1 MKFLGRLLPSS
12 LTNRVFALYAITLL
26 LLVGGGLGLF
36 LKYHF
41 SQQVEE
47 TELSSIMLI
56 EVVAQ
61 SVQDSVVI
69 GDFDSVQKILNKGVQ
84 GSLFSSATFI
94 DTSGGRV
101 RAENSP
107 RTQKTV
113 PEWLLQWVR
122 KSLDDVN
129 RSVSVGGKDYGILRL
144 QFDVPFAAERLWSMT
159 LLAIGGGLSS
169 LLIGLVFIRVA
180 LARWLGGLV
189 LLRETVE
196 SLGTGSASAKDLV
209 IENAPVEI
217 QSLVD
222 MVNRTATLVRER
234 EATRRALDQQKFAL
248 DQHAIVSVAD
258 ANGTILYAND
268 RFCAISGYSRT
279 ELLGRKL
286 SEFRSGVHP
295 QAYLDQSRKDLA
307 EGKVWRGEIC
317 SRKRN
322 GDLYWVDA
330 TMVPLLSEDGQSG
343 QYITIRTD
351 ITARKHAEQERQTA
365 NEILSARTTQLQV
378 TLDNIS
384 QGVMMVA
391 PDGLVVFQSRRVLDL
406 LEIPKHLHDSG
417 PAEITTFQTLRGD
430 FGTDFDLVDEVARPY
445 LRSVGKSG
453 AAVAPPPIYTRRTL
467 SGRTLEIKSAPL
479 TTGGFVRT
487 FTDVTSYVQALARAE
502 QASISKGQFLA
513 NMSHEIRTPMNAIL
527 GLLSL
532 LQDTPLNATQMDF
545 VSKTDGAARSLLGL
559 LNDILDFSKV
569 EAGKMTLDPRPFS
582 LDKVLKDLTVIL
594 KSTVADKPIA
604 LRFEVE
610 PDVPRVLLGDDMR
623 LQQVLINLGGNAIK
637 FTSQGEVVLG
647 VRQVERDATN
657 TLLEFTMRD
666 SGIGIA
672 PENQAH
678 IFGGFSQAEAST
690 TRRFG
695 GTGLGLSISS
705 RLVTLLGGTLQL
717 NSTAGQGSTFYFQL
731 RFPLASLPLAE
742 LPPPAA
748 GASVPEKIQRLQG
761 LRILVV
767 EDNKINQLVAKG
779 LLDKEGADITMADNG
794 ELGVAAVAAAQPPF
808 DVVLMDV
815 QMPVMDGYAAT
826 RVIRQELGLT
836 ALPIIAMTANAMASD
851 RAACL
856 AAGMDDH
863 VGKPFDLGNLVATLL
878 RLCEQRTGF
887 PAGPPQGET
896 SPLGGQRPA

>member
-1 MKFLGRLLPSS
+1 MKFLARLLPSS

-26 LLVGGGLGLF
+26 VFVGGGLGVF
-36 LKYHF
+36 LKYQF
-41 SQQVEE
+41 VRQVEE
-47 TELSSIMLI
+47 TELSAVMMI

-84 GSLFSSATFI
+84 GSEFSSAVFI

-101 RAENSP
+101 HADNANQP
-107 RTQKTV
+107 KVTA
-113 PEWLLQWVR
+113 PDWLLRWVQQ
-122 KSLDDVN
+122 SLDDVN
-129 RSVSVGGKDYGILRL
+129 RAVSVGGKDYGILRL
-144 QFDVPFAAERLWSMT
+144 QFDAPFVAAGLWYMT
-159 LLAIGGGLSS
+159 LVALGAGFAS
-169 LLIGLVFIRVA
+169 LVVGLVFIRVA

-189 LLRETVE
+189 QLRKTVE
-196 SLGTGSASAKDLV
+196 ALGTGTTESQPLV
-209 IENAPVEI
+209 IPDAPVEI
-217 QSLVD
+217 QGLVD
-222 MVNRTATLVRER
+222 MVNQAAALLRER
-234 EATRRALDQQKFAL
+234 EVTRRALDQQKFAL

-258 ANGTILYAND
+258 ADGTILYAND
-268 RFCAISGYSRT
+268 RLCDITGYSRT

-295 QAYLDQSRKDLA
+295 QSYFDQSRQSLA
-307 EGKVWRGEIC
+307 QGKVWRGEIC

-330 TMVPLLSEDGQSG
+330 TMVPLLAEDGQSN

-351 ITARKHAEQERQTA
+351 ITARKRAEQERQAA
-365 NEILSARTTQLQV
+365 NEISSARTTQLQV

-391 PDGLVVFQSRRVLDL
+391 PDGAVVFQSSRVHDL
-406 LEIPKHLHDSG
+406 LEIPEELRGSG
-417 PAEITTFQTLRGD
+417 LVEITAFQMQRGD
-430 FGTDFDLVDEVARPY
+430 FGPDFDLVDETARPY
-445 LRSVGKSG
+445 LRSVGSPEG
-453 AAVAPPPIYTRRTL
+453 PIAPPAFYTRRTL
-467 SGRTLEIKSAPL
+467 SGRTLEIKTESLPG
-479 TTGGFVRT
+479 GGFVRT

-502 QASISKGQFLA
+502 QASIAKGQFLA

-527 GLLSL
+527 GLLKL
-532 LQDTPLNATQMDF
+532 LQDTPLNATQLDF

-582 LDKVLKDLTVIL
+582 LDKMLKDLTVIL
-594 KSTVADKPIA
+594 ASNVGHKPVA

-637 FTSQGEVVLG
+637 FTNEGAVVLR
-647 VRQVERDATN
+647 VRQVERSATD
-657 TLLEFTMRD
+657 TVLEFAMHD

-672 PENQAH
+672 PENLTH

-705 RLVTLLGGTLQL
+705 RLVTLLGGSLEVD
-717 NSTAGQGSTFYFQL
+717 STPGQGSTFHFQI
-731 RFPLASLPLAE
+731 RFALASLPVAE
-742 LPPPAA
+742 VAQPATK
-748 GASVPEKIQRLQG
+748 GGVVPASAKRLLG
-761 LRILVV
+761 LRLLVV
-767 EDNKINQLVAKG
+767 EDNKINQMVAKG
-779 LLDKEGADITMADNG
+779 LLSKEGADITMADNG
-794 ELGVAAVAAAQPPF
+794 QLGVAAVAGAVPPF
-808 DVVLMDV
+808 DAVLMDV

-826 RVIRQELGLT
+826 RAIRKELALT

-851 RAACL
+851 REACL
-856 AAGMDDH
+856 EAGMDDH
-863 VGKPFDLGNLVATLL
+863 VGKPFELDHLVATLL
-878 RLCEQRTGF
+878 RLT
-887 PAGPPQGET
+887 
-896 SPLGGQRPA
+896 GQRPA

>member
-12 LTNRVFALYAITLL
+12 LTSRVFALYAVTLL

-36 LKYHF
+36 LKYQF

-84 GSLFSSATFI
+84 GSQFSSATFI

-107 RTQKTV
+107 RSRKAA
-113 PEWLLQWVR
+113 PDWLTQWVR

-129 RSVSVGGKDYGILRL
+129 RNVSVGGKDYGILRL
-144 QFDVPFAAERLWSMT
+144 QFDVPFVAERLWSMT
-159 LLAIGGGLSS
+159 LLALGGGLSS
-169 LLIGLVFIRVA
+169 LVIGLLIIRVA

-189 LLRETVE
+189 LLRETVA
-196 SLGTGSASAKDLV
+196 SLGTGSAASADLV
-209 IENAPVEI
+209 IENAPAEI

-222 MVNRTATLVRER
+222 MVNRTASLVRER

-258 ANGTILYAND
+258 ASGTILYAND
-268 RFCAISGYSRT
+268 RLCDITGYSRA

-295 QAYLDQSRKDLA
+295 PSFFDQANKDLV

-330 TMVPLLSEDGQSG
+330 TMVPLLADDAETGK
-343 QYITIRTD
+343 YITIRTD
-351 ITARKHAEQERQTA
+351 ITARKQAEQERQTA
-365 NEILSARTTQLQV
+365 NAILSARTAQLQA

-384 QGVMMVA
+384 QGVMMVG
-391 PDGLVVFQSRRVLDL
+391 PDGAVVFQSHRVLDL
-406 LEIPKHLHDSG
+406 LEIPAHLHDAG
-417 PAEITTFQTLRGD
+417 LAKITAFQTERGD
-430 FGTDFDLVDEVARPY
+430 FGVDFDLVDEVARPY
-445 LRSVGKSG
+445 LRSVGKPG

-479 TTGGFVRT
+479 LTGGFVRT
-487 FTDVTSYVQALARAE
+487 FTDVTSYVLALARAE
-502 QASISKGQFLA
+502 QASVAKGQFLA

-527 GLLSL
+527 GLLNM
-532 LQDTPLNATQMDF
+532 LQDTPLNAVQTDY
-545 VSKTDGAARSLLGL
+545 VAKTDGAARSLLGL
-559 LNDILDFSKV
+559 LNDILDFSKI
-569 EAGKMTLDPRPFS
+569 EAGKMTLDPRPFN
-582 LDKVLKDLTVIL
+582 LDKLMKDLAVIL
-594 KSTVADKPIA
+594 KSNIGDKPVVLQFDVA
-604 LRFEVE
+604 
-610 PDVPRVLLGDDMR
+610 PDVPRGLLGDDMR

-637 FTSQGEVVLG
+637 FTSQGEVVLR
-647 VRQVERDATN
+647 VRQVENSATD
-657 TLLEFTMRD
+657 TVLEFAMQD

-672 PENQAH
+672 LENQAH
-678 IFGGFSQAEAST
+678 IFSGFSQAEAST

-705 RLVTLLGGTLQL
+705 RLVVLLGGALQL
-717 NSTAGQGSTFYFQL
+717 NSVPGQGSTFYFQI
-731 RFPLASLPLAE
+731 RFPLASLPQVE
-742 LPPPAA
+742 PPPSVAA
-748 GASVPEKIQRLQG
+748 GAVAPERVKRLQG
-761 LRILVV
+761 LRVLVV
-767 EDNKINQLVAKG
+767 EDNKINQMVARG
-779 LLDKEGADITMADNG
+779 LLSKEGADITMADNG
-794 ELGVAAVAAAQPPF
+794 QLGVQAVAAAQPPF
-808 DVVLMDV
+808 DAVLMDV

-826 RVIRQELGLT
+826 RAIRQELGLT

-856 AAGMDDH
+856 EAGMNDH
-863 VGKPFDLGNLVATLL
+863 VGKPFELDHLVATLL
-878 RLCEQRTGF
+878 RLCGRT
-887 PAGPPQGET
+887 
-896 SPLGGQRPA
+896 LD

>member
-12 LTNRVFALYAITLL
+12 LTSRVFALYAVTLL

-36 LKYHF
+36 LKYQF

-84 GSLFSSATFI
+84 GSQFSSATFI

-107 RTQKTV
+107 RTQKTA
-113 PEWLLQWVR
+113 PDWLSQWVR

-129 RSVSVGGKDYGILRL
+129 RNVSVGGKDYGILRL
-144 QFDVPFAAERLWSMT
+144 QFDVPFVAERLWSMT
-159 LLAIGGGLSS
+159 LLALGGGLSS
-169 LLIGLVFIRVA
+169 LVIGLLFIRVA

-189 LLRETVE
+189 QLRETVAT
-196 SLGTGSASAKDLV
+196 LGTGATASADLA
-209 IENAPVEI
+209 IENAPAEI

-222 MVNRTATLVRER
+222 MVNRTAALVRER

-258 ANGTILYAND
+258 AQGTILYAND
-268 RFCAISGYSRT
+268 RFCAISGYSRA
-279 ELLGRKL
+279 EMLGRNQIDI
-286 SEFRSGVHP
+286 RSG
-295 QAYLDQSRKDLA
+295 LQSESFYDAIWQTLSA
-307 EGKVWRGEIC
+307 GNVWNGEIS

-322 GDLYWVDA
+322 GELYWVDA
-330 TMVPLLSEDGQSG
+330 TIVPIVAEDGQTN

-351 ITARKHAEQERQTA
+351 ITARKHAEQERQAA
-365 NEILSARTTQLQV
+365 NEILSLRTTQLQV

-384 QGVMMVA
+384 QGVMMVG
-391 PDGLVVFQSRRVLDL
+391 PDGAVVFQSRRVLDL
-406 LEIPKHLHDSG
+406 LEIPPHLHDAG
-417 PAEITTFQTLRGD
+417 LTKITAFQTERGD
-430 FGTDFDLVDEVARPY
+430 FGVDFDLVDEVARPY
-445 LRSVGKSG
+445 LRSVGRPG
-453 AAVAPPPIYTRRTL
+453 AALAPPPIYTRRTL
-467 SGRTLEIKSAPL
+467 SGHTLEIKSAPL
-479 TTGGFVRT
+479 PTGGFVRT
-487 FTDVTSYVQALARAE
+487 FTDVTGYVLALARAE
-502 QASISKGQFLA
+502 QASVAKGQFLA

-527 GLLSL
+527 GLLNM
-532 LQDTPLNATQMDF
+532 LQDTPLNALQTDY
-545 VSKTDGAARSLLGL
+545 VAKTDGAARSLLGL

-569 EAGKMTLDPRPFS
+569 EAGKMTLDPRPFN
-582 LDKVLKDLTVIL
+582 LDKLLKDLAVIL
-594 KSTVADKPIA
+594 KSNIGDKPVA
-604 LRFEVE
+604 LQFDVAS
-610 PDVPRVLLGDDMR
+610 DVPRVLLGDDMR

-637 FTSQGEVVLG
+637 FTSQGEVVLR
-647 VRQVERDATN
+647 VRQVERGATD
-657 TLLEFTMRD
+657 TVLEFAMRD

-678 IFGGFSQAEAST
+678 IFSGFSQAEAST

-705 RLVTLLGGTLQL
+705 RLVTLLGGELQL
-717 NSTAGQGSTFYFQL
+717 NSTPGQGSTFYFQI
-731 RFPLASLPLAE
+731 RFPLASLPVAE

-748 GASVPEKIQRLQG
+748 AGGAVPDRVKRLLG
-761 LRILVV
+761 LRVLVV
-767 EDNKINQLVAKG
+767 EDNKINQMVAKG
-779 LLDKEGADITMADNG
+779 LLSKEGADITLVENG
-794 ELGVAAVAAAQPPF
+794 QLGVQAVATAQPPF

-826 RVIRQELGLT
+826 RAIRQELGLT
-836 ALPIIAMTANAMASD
+836 VLPIVAMTANAMASD
-851 RAACL
+851 RAACM
-856 AAGMDDH
+856 AAGMNDH
-863 VGKPFDLGNLVATLL
+863 VGKPFELDHLVTTLL
-878 RLCEQRTGF
+878 RLCGR
-887 PAGPPQGET
+887 
-896 SPLGGQRPA
+896 SLD

>member
-1 MKFLGRLLPSS
+1 MKFLARLVPSS

-26 LLVGGGLGLF
+26 VFVGGGLALF
-36 LKYHF
+36 LKYQFH
-41 SQQVEE
+41 QQVEE
-47 TELSSIMLI
+47 TELSSVMLI

-84 GSLFSSATFI
+84 GSEFSTAVFI

-101 RAENSP
+101 RAENSAQTKGTAP
-107 RTQKTV
+107 D
-113 PEWLLQWVR
+113 WLMQWVQ

-129 RSVSVGGKDYGILRL
+129 RNVSVGGKDYGILRL
-144 QFDVPFAAERLWSMT
+144 QFDVPFVAEGLWSMT
-159 LLAIGGGLSS
+159 LMALGGGFSS
-169 LLIGLVFIRVA
+169 LVIGLVFIRIA

-196 SLGTGSASAKDLV
+196 SLGTGATQSEALV
-209 IENAPVEI
+209 IPGAPVEI

-222 MVNRTATLVRER
+222 MVNQTSTLVRER

-258 ANGTILYAND
+258 AEGTILYAND
-268 RFCAISGYSRT
+268 RLCDITGYSRA

-295 QAYLDQSRKDLA
+295 QSYFDQSRQDLA

-322 GDLYWVDA
+322 GELYWVDA
-330 TMVPLLSEDGQSG
+330 TMVPLLAEDGRSS

-351 ITARKHAEQERQTA
+351 ITARKQAEQERHAA
-365 NEILSARTTQLQV
+365 NEVLAARTTQLQV

-391 PDGLVVFQSRRVLDL
+391 PDGAVVFQSRRVLDL
-406 LEIPKHLHDSG
+406 LEIPSHLQAAG
-417 PAEITTFQTLRGD
+417 LAEIVAFQTERGD
-430 FGTDFDLVDEVARPY
+430 FGVDFCLVDESARSY
-445 LRSVGKSG
+445 LRAAGSG
-453 AAVAPPPIYTRRTL
+453 NPLPPVTYTRRTL
-467 SGRTLEIKSAPL
+467 AGRTLEIKSTALPS
-479 TTGGFVRT
+479 GGFVRT
-487 FTDVTSYVQALARAE
+487 VTDVTSYVQALAQAE
-502 QASISKGQFLA
+502 QASVAKGQFLA

-527 GLLSL
+527 GLLTL
-532 LQDTPLNATQMDF
+532 LHDTPLNATQLDF

-582 LDKVLKDLTVIL
+582 LDKMLKDLAVIL
-594 KSTVADKPIA
+594 ATNVGGKSVA
-604 LRFEVE
+604 LRFEVG
-610 PDVPRVLLGDDMR
+610 PDVPAVLLGDDMR

-637 FTSQGEVVLG
+637 FTSQGDVVLR
-647 VRQVERDATN
+647 VRQVERGPTDAV
-657 TLLEFTMRD
+657 LEFAMCD

-672 PENQAH
+672 SENQTH
-678 IFGGFSQAEAST
+678 IFSGFSQAEAST

-705 RLVTLLGGTLQL
+705 RLVALLGGTLQL
-717 NSTAGQGSTFYFQL
+717 NSTPGQGSTFYFQL
-731 RFPLASLPLAE
+731 RFPLASLPAAE
-742 LPPPAA
+742 VPPPAEQ
-748 GASVPEKIQRLQG
+748 GAPDPDRVKRLRG
-761 LRILVV
+761 MRVLVV
-767 EDNKINQLVAKG
+767 EDNKINQMVAKG
-779 LLDKEGADITMADNG
+779 LLSKEGADITLVDNG
-794 ELGVAAVAAAQPPF
+794 QLGVEAVAAAQPPF

-826 RVIRQELGLT
+826 RFIRQEMGLT
-836 ALPIIAMTANAMASD
+836 TLPIIAMTANAMASD
-851 RAACL
+851 RMSCL
-856 AAGMDDH
+856 EAGMDEH
-863 VGKPFDLGNLVATLL
+863 VGKPFELNHLVATML
-878 RLCEQRTGF
+878 RLC
-887 PAGPPQGET
+887 GP
-896 SPLGGQRPA
+896 RPA

>member
-1 MKFLGRLLPSS
+1 MKFLGHLLPSS

-36 LKYHF
+36 LKYQF

-69 GDFDSVQKILNKGVQ
+69 GDFDSVQRILNKGVQ
-84 GSLFSSATFI
+84 GSQFSSATFI

-101 RAENSP
+101 KAENLP

-113 PEWLLQWVR
+113 PNWLTQWVR

-129 RSVSVGGKDYGILRL
+129 RNVSVGGKDYGILRL
-144 QFDVPFAAERLWSMT
+144 QFDVPFVAGRLWAMT
-159 LLAIGGGLSS
+159 LLALGGGLSS
-169 LLIGLVFIRVA
+169 LIIGLVFIRAA

-189 LLRETVE
+189 QLRETVA
-196 SLGTGSASAKDLV
+196 SLGTGAAASTDLV

-222 MVNRTATLVRER
+222 MVNQTAALVRER
-234 EATRRALDQQKFAL
+234 EATRNALDQQKFAL

-258 ANGTILYAND
+258 AQGTILYAND
-268 RFCAISGYSRT
+268 RLCDITGYSRA

-286 SEFRSGVHP
+286 SEFRSGIHP
-295 QAYLDQSRKDLA
+295 QSYFDQATQNLA

-322 GDLYWVDA
+322 GELYWVDA
-330 TMVPLLSEDGQSG
+330 TMVPLLADDTHAS

-351 ITARKHAEQERQTA
+351 ITARKQAEQEREAA
-365 NEILSARTTQLQV
+365 NEVLSLRTTQLQV

-384 QGVMMVA
+384 QGVMMTA
-391 PDGLVVFQSRRVLDL
+391 PDGGVIFQSHRVMEL
-406 LEIPKHLHDSG
+406 LEIPDHLHAADHV
-417 PAEITTFQTLRGD
+417 AIVAFQTERGD
-430 FGTDFDLVDEVARPY
+430 FGVDFDLVDAFARPY
-445 LRSVGKSG
+445 LRGAGKPG
-453 AAVAPPPIYTRRTL
+453 APPPPPVYTRRTL
-467 SGRTLEIKSAPL
+467 SGRTLEIKSTLLPV
-479 TTGGFVRT
+479 GGFVRT

-502 QASISKGQFLA
+502 QASIAKGQFLA

-527 GLLSL
+527 GLLRL
-532 LQDTPLNATQMDF
+532 LQDTPLNPTQMDF

-582 LDKVLKDLTVIL
+582 LDKLLKDLTVIL
-594 KSTVADKPIA
+594 KSNVGGKPVA
-604 LRFEVE
+604 LRFEVDS
-610 PDVPRVLLGDDMR
+610 DVPRILLGDDMR

-637 FTSQGEVVLG
+637 FTSQGEVVLR
-647 VRQVERDATN
+647 VRQLERTATDS
-657 TLLEFTMRD
+657 LLEFAMCD

-678 IFGGFSQAEAST
+678 IFSGFSQAEAST

-705 RLVTLLGGTLQL
+705 RLVNLLGGTLQL
-717 NSTAGQGSTFYFQL
+717 KSAVGQGSMFYFQL
-731 RFPLASLPLAE
+731 RFPMASLPAAE
-742 LPPPAA
+742 LPQHLLP
-748 GASVPEKIQRLQG
+748 GAEVLEKIKRLQG

-767 EDNKINQLVAKG
+767 EDNKINQMVAKG
-779 LLDKEGADITMADNG
+779 LLAKEGADITLADNG
-794 ELGVAAVAAAQPPF
+794 ELGVAAVAAARPPF

-826 RVIRQELGLT
+826 RAIRQELGLT
-836 ALPIIAMTANAMASD
+836 HLPIIAMTANAMASD
-851 RAACL
+851 RATCL
-856 AAGMDDH
+856 DVGMDDH
-863 VGKPFDLGNLVATLL
+863 IGKPFDLDNLVTLL
-878 RLCEQRTGF
+878 LRFCPR
-887 PAGPPQGET
+887 ET
-896 SPLGGQRPA
+896 V

>member
-144 QFDVPFAAERLWSMT
+144 QFDVPFVAERLWSMT

-196 SLGTGSASAKDLV
+196 SLGTGSAAAKDLV

-268 RFCAISGYSRT
+268 RFCAISGYTQT
-279 ELLGRKL
+279 EMVGRNQR
-286 SEFRSGVHP
+286 EIRSGL
-295 QAYLDQSRKDLA
+295 QGEAFYEGIWQTLA
-307 EGKVWRGEIC
+307 TGNVWHGEIS

-322 GDLYWVDA
+322 GELYWVDA
-330 TMVPLLSEDGQSG
+330 TIVPILAEDGHSN
-343 QYITIRTD
+343 QY
-351 ITARKHAEQERQTA
+351 
-365 NEILSARTTQLQV
+365 
-378 TLDNIS
+378 
-384 QGVMMVA
+384 
-391 PDGLVVFQSRRVLDL
+391 
-406 LEIPKHLHDSG
+406 
-417 PAEITTFQTLRGD
+417 
-430 FGTDFDLVDEVARPY
+430 
-445 LRSVGKSG
+445 
-453 AAVAPPPIYTRRTL
+453 
-467 SGRTLEIKSAPL
+467 
-479 TTGGFVRT
+479 
-487 FTDVTSYVQALARAE
+487 
-502 QASISKGQFLA
+502 
-513 NMSHEIRTPMNAIL
+513 
-527 GLLSL
+527 LSL
-532 LQDTPLNATQMDF
+532 
-545 VSKTDGAARSLLGL
+545 
-559 LNDILDFSKV
+559 I
-569 EAGKMTLDPRPFS
+569 
-582 LDKVLKDLTVIL
+582 
-594 KSTVADKPIA
+594 
-604 LRFEVE
+604 
-610 PDVPRVLLGDDMR
+610 
-623 LQQVLINLGGNAIK
+623 
-637 FTSQGEVVLG
+637 
-647 VRQVERDATN
+647 
-657 TLLEFTMRD
+657 
-666 SGIGIA
+666 
-672 PENQAH
+672 H
-678 IFGGFSQAEAST
+678 I
-690 TRRFG
+690 
-695 GTGLGLSISS
+695 
-705 RLVTLLGGTLQL
+705 
-717 NSTAGQGSTFYFQL
+717 
-731 RFPLASLPLAE
+731 
-742 LPPPAA
+742 
-748 GASVPEKIQRLQG
+748 
-761 LRILVV
+761 
-767 EDNKINQLVAKG
+767 
-779 LLDKEGADITMADNG
+779 
-794 ELGVAAVAAAQPPF
+794 
-808 DVVLMDV
+808 
-815 QMPVMDGYAAT
+815 
-826 RVIRQELGLT
+826 
-836 ALPIIAMTANAMASD
+836 
-851 RAACL
+851 
-856 AAGMDDH
+856 
-863 VGKPFDLGNLVATLL
+863 
-878 RLCEQRTGF
+878 
-887 PAGPPQGET
+887 
-896 SPLGGQRPA
+896 

>member
-1 MKFLGRLLPSS
+1 MIVWRRLTEKTMKFLARLVPSS

-26 LLVGGGLGLF
+26 VFVGGGLGLF
-36 LKYHF
+36 LKYQF
-41 SQQVEE
+41 NQQVEE
-47 TELSSIMLI
+47 TELSAVMLI

-84 GSLFSSATFI
+84 GSQFATAVFI
-94 DTSGGRV
+94 GTSGGRV
-101 RAENSP
+101 RAENSAKAKGVAP
-107 RTQKTV
+107 D
-113 PEWLLQWVR
+113 WLIQWVQ

-129 RSVSVGGKDYGILRL
+129 RNVSVGGKDYGILRL
-144 QFDVPFAAERLWSMT
+144 QFDVPFVAAGLWSMT
-159 LLAIGGGLSS
+159 LVALGGSSSS
-169 LLIGLVFIRVA
+169 LVIGLLFIRIA

-196 SLGTGSASAKDLV
+196 SLGTGATQSEPLV
-209 IENAPVEI
+209 IPGAPVEI
-217 QSLVD
+217 RSLVD
-222 MVNRTATLVRER
+222 MVNQTATLVRER

-258 ANGTILYAND
+258 ADGTILYAND
-268 RFCAISGYSRT
+268 RLCDITGYSRA

-295 QAYLDQSRKDLA
+295 QSYFDQSRQTLA

-317 SRKRN
+317 TRKRS
-322 GDLYWVDA
+322 GELYWVDA
-330 TMVPLLSEDGQSG
+330 TMVPMLAEDGHSS

-351 ITARKHAEQERQTA
+351 ITARKQAEQERQAA
-365 NEILSARTTQLQV
+365 NEVLAARTTQLQV

-391 PDGLVVFQSRRVLDL
+391 PDGAVVFQSRRVLDL
-406 LEIPKHLHDSG
+406 LEIPQHLHAAG
-417 PAEITTFQTLRGD
+417 LAEIVSFQTDRGD
-430 FGTDFDLVDEVARPY
+430 FGVDFCLVDESARSY
-445 LRSVGKSG
+445 LRAARSG
-453 AAVAPPPIYTRRTL
+453 YLVPPAAYTRRTL
-467 SGRTLEIKSAPL
+467 AGCTLEIKSTPL
-479 TTGGFVRT
+479 PSGGFVRT
-487 FTDVTSYVQALARAE
+487 FTDVTNYVQALARAE
-502 QASISKGQFLA
+502 QASVAKGQFLA

-527 GLLSL
+527 GLLTL
-532 LQDTPLNATQMDF
+532 LHDTPLNATQLDF

-582 LDKVLKDLTVIL
+582 LDKMLKDLAVIL
-594 KSTVADKPIA
+594 ASNVGEKPVV

-637 FTSQGEVVLG
+637 FTSQGDVVLR
-647 VRQVERDATN
+647 VRQVERGAHDA
-657 TLLEFTMRD
+657 LLEFAMHD

-672 PENQAH
+672 TENQAH
-678 IFGGFSQAEAST
+678 IFSSFSQAEAST

-717 NSTAGQGSTFYFQL
+717 SSTPGQGSTFYFQI
-731 RFPLASLPLAE
+731 RFPLASLPVVE
-742 LPPPAA
+742 LPQPLAA
-748 GASVPEKIQRLQG
+748 GATVPQKVKRLQG
-761 LRILVV
+761 MRLLVV
-767 EDNKINQLVAKG
+767 EDNKINQMVARG
-779 LLDKEGADITMADNG
+779 LLSKEGADITLADNG
-794 ELGVAAVAAAQPPF
+794 QLGVEAVAAAQTPF

-826 RVIRQELGLT
+826 RYIRQEMGLT
-836 ALPIIAMTANAMASD
+836 TLPIIAMTANAMESD
-851 RAACL
+851 RVSCL
-856 AAGMDDH
+856 EAGMDEH
-863 VGKPFDLGNLVATLL
+863 VGKPFDVNHLVATML
-878 RLCEQRTGF
+878 RLC
-887 PAGPPQGET
+887 
-896 SPLGGQRPA
+896 GQRPA

>member
-1 MKFLGRLLPSS
+1 MKLIGRLLPSS

-36 LKYHF
+36 LKYQF

-84 GSLFSSATFI
+84 GSQFSSATFI

-101 RAENSP
+101 RAENLP
-107 RTQKTV
+107 RTQKAV
-113 PEWLLQWVR
+113 PEWMTQWVK

-129 RSVSVGGKDYGILRL
+129 RNVSVGGKDYGILRL
-144 QFDVPFAAERLWSMT
+144 QFDVHFVAERLWSLTM
-159 LLAIGGGLSS
+159 LALGGGLSS
-169 LLIGLVFIRVA
+169 LLIGLIFIRVA

-196 SLGTGSASAKDLV
+196 SLGTGAAASKDLV

-222 MVNRTATLVRER
+222 MVNRTATLVRDR
-234 EATRRALDQQKFAL
+234 ETTRRALDQQKFAL

-258 ANGTILYAND
+258 ANGTILYANE
-268 RFCAISGYSRT
+268 RFCAISGYTQS
-279 ELLGRKL
+279 EIVGRNQR
-286 SEFRSGVHP
+286 EIRSGLQGDAYYEGIWQTL
-295 QAYLDQSRKDLA
+295 QA
-307 EGKVWRGEIC
+307 GKVWHGEIS

-322 GDLYWVDA
+322 GELYWVDA
-330 TMVPLLSEDGQSG
+330 TIVPILAEDGHSNH
-343 QYITIRTD
+343 YITIRTD
-351 ITARKHAEQERQTA
+351 ITARKQAEQERQSA

-384 QGVMMVA
+384 QGVMMTTPEGRVI
-391 PDGLVVFQSRRVLDL
+391 FQSHRVMEL
-406 LEIPKHLHDSG
+406 LEIPQYLHAAG
-417 PAEITTFQTLRGD
+417 HAAIVAFQTERGD
-430 FGTDFDLVDEVARPY
+430 FGVDFDLVDEFARPY
-445 LRSVGKSG
+445 LRGAGKPGS
-453 AAVAPPPIYTRRTL
+453 PPPPPVYTRRTL
-467 SGRTLEIKSAPL
+467 SGRTLEIKSTLLAA
-479 TTGGFVRT
+479 GGFVRT

-502 QASISKGQFLA
+502 QASIAKGQFLA

-527 GLLSL
+527 GLLNL

-569 EAGKMTLDPRPFS
+569 EAGKMTLDPRPFH
-582 LDKVLKDLTVIL
+582 LDKLLKDLTVIL
-594 KSTVADKPIA
+594 KSTVGDKPVA

-637 FTSQGEVVLG
+637 FTSQGEVVLR
-647 VRQVERDATN
+647 VRQLESSSTDA
-657 TLLEFTMRD
+657 LLEFAMRD

-678 IFGGFSQAEAST
+678 IFDGFSQAESST

-717 NSTAGQGSTFYFQL
+717 SSVVGQGSTFFFQL
-731 RFPLASLPLAE
+731 RFPLASLPLSE
-742 LPPPAA
+742 LPAQAVGA
-748 GASVPEKIQRLQG
+748 GAPEKVRRLQG
-761 LRILVV
+761 LRVLVV
-767 EDNKINQLVAKG
+767 EDNKINQMVAKG
-779 LLDKEGADITMADNG
+779 LLAKEGADITMADNG

-836 ALPIIAMTANAMASD
+836 SLPIIAMTANAMASD
-851 RAACL
+851 RVACL
-856 AAGMDDH
+856 DAGMDDH
-863 VGKPFDLGNLVATLL
+863 VGKPFELDHLVATLL
-878 RLCEQRTGF
+878 RHCGRDLN
-887 PAGPPQGET
+887 
-896 SPLGGQRPA
+896 